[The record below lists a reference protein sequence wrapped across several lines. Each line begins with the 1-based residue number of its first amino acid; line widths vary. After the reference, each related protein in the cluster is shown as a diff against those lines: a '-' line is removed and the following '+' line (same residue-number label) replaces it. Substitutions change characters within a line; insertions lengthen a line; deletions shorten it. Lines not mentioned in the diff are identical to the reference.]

1 MLSGY
6 CLLFALSLQT
16 VQAQVSEESEN
27 YLNWFDQKV
36 GIENTALYEG
46 IIYRETYRTI
56 NDKVKFYSTAQWL
69 NGSVVYNGQLF
80 SNIQLKYDI
89 FGDELLVRQEDR
101 LMGGALLL
109 YKKKVSAFRLNGSE
123 FIHLQDLSSE
133 SAPKGYYQLLLS
145 KENTKLFAKH
155 QKRDFLKRDRSSLYH
170 EFVDQDKIYVVNY
183 AGAYH
188 LVNSKKEVIK
198 AYPGQ
203 KKQIDSFY
211 QKNKRLRGRDIDAF
225 MISLIN
231 TMDELVSSD
240 QSNTGI

>member
-1 MLSGY
+1 M
-6 CLLFALSLQT
+6 
-16 VQAQVSEESEN
+16 N
-27 YLNWFDQKV
+27 
-36 GIENTALYEG
+36 
-46 IIYRETYRTI
+46 
-56 NDKVKFYSTAQWL
+56 
-69 NGSVVYNGQLF
+69 
-80 SNIQLKYDI
+80 
-89 FGDELLVRQEDR
+89 
-101 LMGGALLL
+101 
-109 YKKKVSAFRLNGSE
+109 
-123 FIHLQDLSSE
+123 H
-133 SAPKGYYQLLLS
+133 
-145 KENTKLFAKH
+145 
-155 QKRDFLKRDRSSLYH
+155 
-170 EFVDQDKIYVVNY
+170 